1 MRALKRAGIAVGAAV
16 GGFVLIAASVLFL
29 WPRPPDTTDP
39 AIFAA
44 DGADLNY
51 CDLPELDGNGPTAA
65 DIPKAYTPGCGW
77 SRWPMP
83 VLADCREPLAP
94 DAADLRGLW
103 RSRSGEPFHVERV
116 EQCGDRVVV
125 TAAGVIHDFHADG
138 TVANG
143 SRDVGLWCVNTWVAI
158 EWRDKVLSFRALG
171 APYVIVERERVGEH
185 LRFSYPGRGERLLE
199 RACRIPEAA
208 RTAPYSA

>member
-1 MRALKRAGIAVGAAV
+1 MGALSRATITLGVAV
-16 GGFVLIAASVLFL
+16 GGILVVVAGALFL

-44 DGADLNY
+44 DGAAIDY
-51 CDLPELDGNGPTAA
+51 CEQPALDGNGPAAA
-65 DIPKAYTPGCGW
+65 DIPKAFTPGCGW
-77 SRWPMP
+77 ERWPLP
-83 VLADCREPLAP
+83 VLGSCREPLAP

-103 RSRSGEPFHVERV
+103 VSRDGEGHHVERI

-158 EWRDKVLSFRALG
+158 EWRNKVLSFRPFG
-171 APYVIVERERVGEH
+171 APFVIVERERVGEH
-185 LRFSYPGRGERLLE
+185 LRFSYPSRGDRLLE
-199 RACRIPEAA
+199 RACRIPPEA
-208 RTAPYSA
+208 RAPAAAA

>member
-1 MRALKRAGIAVGAAV
+1 MQALKRAAITFGVAVVGLLVVCAGA
-16 GGFVLIAASVLFL
+16 LFL

-39 AIFAA
+39 AIFTA
-44 DGADLNY
+44 DGADLDY
-51 CDLPELDGNGPTAA
+51 CDLPVLDGQGPAAA

-77 SRWPMP
+77 QRWPLP
-83 VLADCREPLAP
+83 VLGGCREPLAP
-94 DAADLRGLW
+94 DAADLRGVW
-103 RSRSGEPFHVERV
+103 VSRAGDGDHVERI

-125 TAAGVIHDFHADG
+125 TAAGVIHDFHTDG

-158 EWRDKVLSFRALG
+158 EWRDKVLRFRPLG
-171 APYVIVERERVGEH
+171 GPFVIVERERVGER

-199 RACRIPEAA
+199 RACRIPPTAQAPRAA
-208 RTAPYSA
+208 A